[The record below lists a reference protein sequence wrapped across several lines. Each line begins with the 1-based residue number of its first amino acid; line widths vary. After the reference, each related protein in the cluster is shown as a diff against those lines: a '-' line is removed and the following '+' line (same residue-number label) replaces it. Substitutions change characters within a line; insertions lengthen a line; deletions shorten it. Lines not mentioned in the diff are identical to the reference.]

1 MSARDRYHEEFKT
14 ALENEGWTVTD
25 DPFRVTLGLVKV
37 QIDLAAEPLIVAERG
52 DERIVI
58 EIKTFGHLSFITD
71 LQDAVGQYMCY
82 QFMLDKTNSDRIL
95 YLGVP
100 TKVYDRYEDEPI
112 LEIFEALNISL
123 ILYDPE
129 TENIDKWI
137 RQPNTKR

>member
-14 ALENEGWTVTD
+14 ALENEGWIVTD
-25 DPFRVTLGLVKV
+25 DPLIVQLGVIKVK
-37 QIDLAAEPLIVAERG
+37 IDLAAERLIIAERG